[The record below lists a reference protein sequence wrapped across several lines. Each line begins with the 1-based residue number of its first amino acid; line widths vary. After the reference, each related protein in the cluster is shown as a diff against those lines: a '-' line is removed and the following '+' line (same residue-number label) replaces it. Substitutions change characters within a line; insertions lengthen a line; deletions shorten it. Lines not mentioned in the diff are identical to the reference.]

1 MIRRPPRST
10 RPDTLFP
17 YTTLFRS
24 QAGISYEFM
33 PHQSLWF
40 QAGSGFRAPTTGEMY
55 APTSTTEITEVAT
68 GNTVTVPTNA
78 ANHDLEAEP
87 SLNLDLG
94 YRWESERARV
104 GNTGF
109 LHRYDHLS
117 RSQPPTA

>member
-68 GNTVTVPTNA
+68 GNTVTVPTTA
-78 ANHDLEAEP
+78 ANPDLEAET
-87 SLNLDLG
+87 SLNLELG

-104 GNTGF
+104 GISVF
-109 LHRYDHLS
+109 RDRYDAIGRAHV
-117 RSQPPTA
+117 

>member
-1 MIRRPPRST
+1 MFNVHFFLKYTATTAIYTYYHTLSLHYALPILS
-10 RPDTLFP
+10 DTFEDDTGTVGDVSFAAP
-17 YTTLFRS
+17 TW

-78 ANHDLEAEP
+78 ANPDLEAEI
-87 SLNLDLG
+87 G
-94 YRWESERARV
+94 RAHV
-104 GNTGF
+104 
-109 LHRYDHLS
+109 
-117 RSQPPTA
+117 